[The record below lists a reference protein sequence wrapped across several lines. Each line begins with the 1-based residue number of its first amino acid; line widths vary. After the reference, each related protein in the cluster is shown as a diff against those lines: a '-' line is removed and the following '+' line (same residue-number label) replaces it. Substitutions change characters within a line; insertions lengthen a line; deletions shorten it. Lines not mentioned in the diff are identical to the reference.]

1 MMEEKLLKLLLKNAE
16 ETEKLGIRQ
25 VKFKADLARFGA
37 VKTCRNLIRRGLPC
51 EAFEGLREAGRL
63 DLAPEA
69 AIVSK
74 EFAPLFT
81 DDEVNFCFSLLC
93 EAGFYEGIGLSGGLL
108 S

>member
-1 MMEEKLLKLLLKNAE
+1 MEEKLLKLLYKNAE
-16 ETEKLGIRQ
+16 AAEKLGIRQ

-37 VKTCRNLIRRGLPC
+37 VKVCRNLIRRGLPS
-51 EAFEGLREAGRL
+51 EAFEGLRKAGRL
-63 DLAPEA
+63 ELSPEA

-93 EAGFYEGIGLSGGLL
+93 EAGYYEAVGISGGLL

>member
-1 MMEEKLLKLLLKNAE
+1 MEEKLLKLLLKNAE
-16 ETEKLGIRQ
+16 EAEKLGIRL
-25 VKFKADLARFGA
+25 VKFKADLSRFGA

-51 EAFEGLREAGRL
+51 EAFEDLRKAGRL
-63 DLAPEA
+63 ELSPEA

-74 EFAPLFT
+74 EFAPLFS

-93 EAGFYEGIGLSGGLL
+93 EAGYYEGFGLSTGFL